1 MSTASLGAKKRHTLL
16 KHARQHW
23 QLYLFLLPTVV
34 YFLVF
39 RFYPMYGL
47 QLAFKKYRAVDGITG
62 SPWIG
67 LDNYRY
73 FFASADFTTLMLN
86 TLSVS
91 VSMVLTSI

>member
-1 MSTASLGAKKRHTLL
+1 MSTASLGAKKRHTLF

-47 QLAFKKYRAVDGITG
+47 QLAFKKYRAGDGITG

-73 FFASADFTTLMLN
+73 FLPRRILRP
-86 TLSVS
+86 
-91 VSMVLTSI
+91 